1 MTPLRTL
8 RHSVARV
15 LRTHYPAFL
24 FGIPGSAP
32 SCSVFCYHEVDP
44 NLFAGD
50 LRFLAENGYRTLG
63 VHEFVETASRGGDPR
78 AVLLTFDDA
87 KRNFWDVTF
96 PLLKQFGARVTLFVP
111 TAWMENGDRDPE
123 PECEAPA
130 NMFMTWDQVRV
141 CADSGLV
148 DVQAHGHR
156 HALVHTSNCLVGF
169 ATPEQVR
176 RSPIYDWPMRSEKG
190 RNRQGIP
197 PLGTPIYDA
206 EPLLSARARILE
218 DETAARTC
226 RELVREGGGQA
237 FFNRPG
243 TLAQLRRAHN
253 DAARR
258 SSRVRRIEGPEFESL
273 VRAEFERSSELLR
286 RHVGRAPE
294 FFAYPWMMGSD
305 LSLRCAAD
313 AGIKAVFGV
322 GLDFT
327 RAQRLAGPLVGYGRL
342 KGDWLRFLPGRG
354 RRRLREVVPGKL
366 ARFLGSEH
374 LAH

>member
-1 MTPLRTL
+1 VTPLWSL

-32 SCSVFCYHEVDP
+32 SRSVFIYHEVDP
-44 NLFAGD
+44 ETFAGD

-63 VHEFVETASRGGDPR
+63 VHEFVELASGGRDDR

-87 KRNFWDVTF
+87 KRNFWDITF
-96 PLLKQFGARVTLFVP
+96 PLLQQFGARATLFVP
-111 TAWMENGDRDPE
+111 TAWMEGGDRDPQA
-123 PECEAPA
+123 ECGAPA
-130 NMFMTWDQVRV
+130 DMFMTWEQVRA

-156 HALVHTSNCLVGF
+156 HALVHTSNRLVGF
-169 ATPEQVR
+169 ATPELVR
-176 RSPIYDWPMRSEKG
+176 RSPIYDWPMRREDG
-190 RNRQGIP
+190 RNRLGIP

-206 EPLLSARARILE
+206 QPLLSARARILE
-218 DETAARTC
+218 DEDAARAC
-226 RELVREGGGQA
+226 RELVRQRGGPA
-237 FFNRPG
+237 FFEQPG
-243 TLAQLRRAHN
+243 AVTQLRRVHSVAT
-253 DAARR
+253 RR
-258 SSRVRRIEGPEFESL
+258 GQPVQQVEGPEFEAL

-286 RHVGRAPE
+286 RHVGRVPE

-322 GLDFT
+322 GLDFG
-327 RAQRLAGPLVGYGRL
+327 RAQRLAGPLAGYGRL

-366 ARFLGSEH
+366 ARFLASEH

>member
-44 NLFAGD
+44 DLFAGD

-123 PECEAPA
+123 SGSDAPEGT
-130 NMFMTWDQVRV
+130 FMTWDQVRD

-156 HALVHTSNCLVGF
+156 HALVHTSTRLVSF

-176 RSPIYDWPMRSEKG
+176 RSPIYDWPMRWEDG
-190 RNRQGIP
+190 RNLLGIP

-206 EPLLSARARILE
+206 QPLLSAHVRVLE
-218 DETAARTC
+218 DEAAARVC
-226 RELVREGGGQA
+226 RDLVREGEAQG
-237 FFNRPG
+237 FFERPG
-243 TLAQLRRAHN
+243 ALTQLRRAHKE
-253 DAARR
+253 AARR
-258 SSRVRRIEGPEFESL
+258 SPSVRRIEGPEFEAL